1 MEVKDYEK
9 KSLWNYINNFNFY
22 DVCAVYIYA
31 ATVVDSGTCGDNA
44 TWSLNSSGTLTISGT
59 GEIYDGYGENSEQ
72 PWYNLK
78 DNIKSVVINYGIT
91 NIPFAAFRDFQNI
104 TSISLSNSIE
114 RIELGA
120 FINCTKLSDVSIPD
134 SCKYLANDAFA
145 RTKWY
150 NNQPNGVVY
159 CGNFLYTYKGTM
171 PSNTS
176 INVKNG
182 TIGIC
187 GGFYNESN
195 LVSVT
200 FPNTLEY
207 IDNRAFSYCTGLT
220 SITLPKNLKN
230 IGTEAFSNC
239 QNLKNITLP
248 DNVEYIGRLAFS
260 DTAWYNNQPNGLVY
274 LNNWLLTLKGDTIKQ
289 ANTITV
295 KNNTIGIAVNAFGDD
310 KNYGYEN
317 GDGAHASTINL
328 PNSIKYI
335 NDNAFEKCRYLTKI
349 NIPDGVETLN
359 CFSHC
364 ERLASVNIPD
374 SVKKLGGFYDTAITN
389 ITIPPNV
396 SEIMQSAFLYC
407 SLKEVFIPVSVTKID
422 NRAFYG
428 CTTLTDVHYSGTKEQ
443 WDKINIDTR
452 YNSNAPLL
460 NATIHFAKEITNKPV
475 ITSSQVTKSNNTYT
489 FNVNV
494 SDVTADC
501 ELIVVL
507 YKNGKVANVK
517 TTTLT
522 SNTTN
527 KTLNLTAT
535 NADSAKIFIWDS
547 LKNMIPLCNAVTKNL

>member
-1 MEVKDYEK
+1 MK
-9 KSLWNYINNFNFY
+9 KR
-22 DVCAVYIYA
+22 VCGIILIISIFMTFVPYIYA

-59 GEIYDGYGENSEQ
+59 GEIYDGYGENAEQ
-72 PWYNLK
+72 PWYDLK

-114 RIELGA
+114 RIELEA

-220 SITLPKNLKN
+220 SITLPKNLKS

-239 QNLKNITLP
+239 QNLKSITFP
-248 DNVEYIGRLAFS
+248 DNVEFIGRLAFS

-335 NDNAFEKCRYLTKI
+335 NDDAFSYCKYLTKI
-349 NIPDGVETLN
+349 NIPDGIETLN
-359 CFSHC
+359 CFDYC
-364 ERLASVNIPD
+364 ESLASINIPD
-374 SVKKLGGFYDTAITN
+374 SVKTLGGFYDTALTS
-389 ITIPPNV
+389 ITIPSNV
-396 SEIMQSAFLYC
+396 TEISQSAFAYC
-407 SLKEVFIPVSVTKID
+407 ASLKEIQIPSSVAKID
-422 NRAFYG
+422 FAAFYN
-428 CTTLTDVHYSGTKEQ
+428 CEALTDVYYSGTKEQ

-460 NATIHFAKEITNKPV
+460 NATIHFTKEITNKPV
-475 ITSSQVTKSNNTYT
+475 ITSSQVTKASNTYT
-489 FNVNV
+489 FNINV
-494 SDVTADC
+494 SKVTSDC

-507 YKNGKVANVK
+507 YKNGKVSNVK

-527 KTLNLTAT
+527 KTLRLTAT

-547 LKNMIPLCNAVTKNL
+547 LKNMISLCNAVTKNL

>member
-1 MEVKDYEK
+1 
-9 KSLWNYINNFNFY
+9 
-22 DVCAVYIYA
+22 
-31 ATVVDSGTCGDNA
+31 
-44 TWSLNSSGTLTISGT
+44 
-59 GEIYDGYGENSEQ
+59 
-72 PWYNLK
+72 
-78 DNIKSVVINYGIT
+78 
-91 NIPFAAFRDFQNI
+91 
-104 TSISLSNSIE
+104 
-114 RIELGA
+114 
-120 FINCTKLSDVSIPD
+120 
-134 SCKYLANDAFA
+134 
-145 RTKWY
+145 
-150 NNQPNGVVY
+150 
-159 CGNFLYTYKGTM
+159 M

-248 DNVEYIGRLAFS
+248 DNVEYIGRVVFS
-260 DTAWYNNQPNGLVY
+260 DTAWYNNQSNGLVY
-274 LNNWLLTLKGDTIKQ
+274 LNNWLITLKGDTIKQ

-310 KNYGYEN
+310 EYYIYDEL

-335 NDNAFEKCRYLTKI
+335 NDDAFSYCKYLTKI
-349 NIPDGVETLN
+349 NIPDGIETLN
-359 CFSHC
+359 CFDYC
-364 ERLASVNIPD
+364 ESLASINIPD
-374 SVKKLGGFYDTAITN
+374 SVKTLGGFYDTALTS
-389 ITIPPNV
+389 ITIPSNV
-396 SEIMQSAFLYC
+396 TEISQSAFAYC
-407 SLKEVFIPVSVTKID
+407 ASLKEIQIPSSVAKID
-422 NRAFYG
+422 FAAFYN
-428 CTTLTDVHYSGTKEQ
+428 CEALTDVYYSGTKEQ
-443 WDKINIDTR
+443 WNKINIDNRNDTN
-452 YNSNAPLL
+452 NSLL

-494 SDVTADC
+494 SDVTSNC

-507 YKNGKVANVK
+507 YKNGKVLNVK
-517 TTTLT
+517 TNTLT

-527 KTLNLTAT
+527 NKTIKLTAT

-547 LKNMIPLCNAVTKNL
+547 LSNMIPLCNTVTKNL

>member
-1 MEVKDYEK
+1 MK
-9 KSLWNYINNFNFY
+9 KR
-22 DVCAVYIYA
+22 VCGIILIISIFMTFVPYIYA

-59 GEIYDGYGENSEQ
+59 GEIYD
-72 PWYNLK
+72 LK

-114 RIELGA
+114 RIELEA

-220 SITLPKNLKN
+220 SITLPKNLKS

-239 QNLKNITLP
+239 QNLKSITFP
-248 DNVEYIGRLAFS
+248 DNVEFIGRLAFS

-335 NDNAFEKCRYLTKI
+335 NDDAFSYCKYLTKI
-349 NIPDGVETLN
+349 NIPDGIETLN
-359 CFSHC
+359 CFDYC
-364 ERLASVNIPD
+364 ESLASINIPD
-374 SVKKLGGFYDTAITN
+374 SVKTLGGFYDTALTS
-389 ITIPPNV
+389 ITIPSNV
-396 SEIMQSAFLYC
+396 TEISQSAFAYC
-407 SLKEVFIPVSVTKID
+407 ASLKEIQIPSSVAKID
-422 NRAFYG
+422 FAAFYN
-428 CTTLTDVHYSGTKEQ
+428 CEALTDVYYSGTKEQ

-475 ITSSQVTKSNNTYT
+475 ITSSQVTKASNTYT
-489 FNVNV
+489 FNINV
-494 SDVTADC
+494 SKVTSDC

-507 YKNGKVANVK
+507 YKNGKVSNVK

-527 KTLNLTAT
+527 KTLRLTAT

-547 LKNMIPLCNAVTKNL
+547 LKNMISLCNAVTKNL

>member
-1 MEVKDYEK
+1 MK
-9 KSLWNYINNFNFY
+9 KR
-22 DVCAVYIYA
+22 VCGIILIISIFMTFVPYIYA
-31 ATVVDSGTCGDNA
+31 ATVVDSGACGDNA
-44 TWSLNSSGTLTISGT
+44 TWSLDSSETLTISGT

-72 PWYNLK
+72 PWYDLK
-78 DNIKSVVINYGIT
+78 DNIKSVIINYGIT
-91 NIPFAAFRDFQNI
+91 NIPHGAFTDYTNL
-104 TSISLSNSIE
+104 TSISLPNSIE
-114 RIELGA
+114 RIESA
-120 FINCTKLSDVSIPD
+120 FHGCSKLADVSIPN
-134 SCKYLANDAFA
+134 SCKYLASWALDG
-145 RTKWY
+145 TKWY
-150 NNQPNGVVY
+150 DNQPDGVVY
-159 CGNFLYTYKGTM
+159 CGNFLYSYKGTM

-182 TIGIC
+182 TVGISAS
-187 GGFYNESN
+187 FWRQSN
-195 LVSVT
+195 LVNIT
-200 FPNTLEY
+200 FPDTLEY
-207 IDNRAFSYCTGLT
+207 IPESCFFNCSGLT
-220 SITLPKNLKN
+220 SIQLPKNLKS
-230 IGTEAFSNC
+230 IGTEAFSYC

-248 DNVEYIGRLAFS
+248 DNVEYIGALAFNA
-260 DTAWYNNQPNGLVY
+260 TAWYNNQSDGLVY
-274 LNNWLLTLKGDTIKQ
+274 LNNWLITLKGDTIKQ
-289 ANTITV
+289 ADTITV

-317 GDGAHASTINL
+317 GDGTHASTINL

-349 NIPDGVETLN
+349 NIPYGVETLN
-359 CFSHC
+359 CFSNC

-374 SVKKLGGFYDTAITN
+374 SVKKLGGFYNTAITN

-396 SEIMQSAFLYC
+396 SEIMQSAFPYC
-407 SLKEVFIPVSVTKID
+407 ASLKEVSIPVSVTKID
-422 NRAFYG
+422 YGAFDD
-428 CTTLTDVHYSGTKEQ
+428 CTTLTDIYYGGTKEQ

-452 YNSNAPLL
+452 YGSNTSLL

-494 SDVTADC
+494 SNVTADC
-501 ELIVVL
+501 KLIVVL

-522 SNTTN
+522 SNATNN

>member
-1 MEVKDYEK
+1 MK
-9 KSLWNYINNFNFY
+9 KR
-22 DVCAVYIYA
+22 VCGIILIISIFMTFVPYIYA

-260 DTAWYNNQPNGLVY
+260 DTAWYNNQSNGLVY

-295 KNNTIGIAVNAFGDD
+295 KNNTIGIAVNAFRDD
-310 KNYGYEN
+310 EYYIYDEL

-335 NDNAFEKCRYLTKI
+335 NDDAFSKCRYLTKI

-364 ERLASVNIPD
+364 KSLASINIPD
-374 SVKKLGGFYDTAITN
+374 SVKTLGGFYDTALTN

-396 SEIMQSAFLYC
+396 TEIMQSAFLSC
-407 SLKEVFIPVSVTKID
+407 TSLKELSIPVSVTKID
-422 NRAFYG
+422 NGAFDG
-428 CTTLTDVHYSGTKEQ
+428 CTTLTDVYYSGTKEQ
-443 WDKINIDTR
+443 WDNINIDTR
-452 YNSNAPLL
+452 YDSNAPLL

-475 ITSSQVTKSNNTYT
+475 ITSSQVTKTNNTYT

-494 SDVTADC
+494 SDVTSDC

-522 SNTTN
+522 SNATNN

>member
-1 MEVKDYEK
+1 MK
-9 KSLWNYINNFNFY
+9 KK
-22 DVCAVYIYA
+22 VCGIILIISIFMTFVPYIYA

-59 GEIYDGYGENSEQ
+59 GEIYDGYGENAEQ
-72 PWYNLK
+72 PWYDLK

-114 RIELGA
+114 RIELEA

-207 IDNRAFSYCTGLT
+207 IDNSAFSYCTGLT
-220 SITLPKNLKN
+220 SITLPKSLKS
-230 IGTEAFSNC
+230 IGGGAFSNC
-239 QNLKNITLP
+239 QNLKNITFP
-248 DNVEYIGRLAFS
+248 NNVEYIGRLAFS

-274 LNNWLLTLKGDTIKQ
+274 LNNWLITLKGDTIKQ

-335 NDNAFEKCRYLTKI
+335 NAFEKCRYLTKI

-489 FNVNV
+489 FNVN
-494 SDVTADC
+494 
-501 ELIVVL
+501 
-507 YKNGKVANVK
+507 
-517 TTTLT
+517 

>member
-1 MEVKDYEK
+1 MK
-9 KSLWNYINNFNFY
+9 KR
-22 DVCAVYIYA
+22 VCGIILIISIFMTFVPYIYA

-59 GEIYDGYGENSEQ
+59 GEIYDGYGENAEQ
-72 PWYNLK
+72 PWYDLK

-114 RIELGA
+114 RIELEA

-220 SITLPKNLKN
+220 SITLPKNLKS

-239 QNLKNITLP
+239 QNLKSITFP
-248 DNVEYIGRLAFS
+248 DNVEFIGRLAFS

-295 KNNTIGIAVNAFGDD
+295 KNNTIGIAFGDD

-335 NDNAFEKCRYLTKI
+335 NDDAFSYCKYLTKI
-349 NIPDGVETLN
+349 NIPDGIETLN
-359 CFSHC
+359 CFDYC
-364 ERLASVNIPD
+364 ESLASINIPD
-374 SVKKLGGFYDTAITN
+374 SVKTLGGFYDTALTS
-389 ITIPPNV
+389 ITIPSNV
-396 SEIMQSAFLYC
+396 TEISQSAFAYC
-407 SLKEVFIPVSVTKID
+407 ASLKEIQIPSSVAKID
-422 NRAFYG
+422 FAAFYN
-428 CTTLTDVHYSGTKEQ
+428 CEALTDVYYSGTKEQ

-475 ITSSQVTKSNNTYT
+475 ITSSQVTKASNTYT
-489 FNVNV
+489 FNINV
-494 SDVTADC
+494 SKVTSDC

-507 YKNGKVANVK
+507 YKNGKVSNVK

-527 KTLNLTAT
+527 KTLRLTAT

-547 LKNMIPLCNAVTKNL
+547 LKNMISLCNAVTKNL

>member
-1 MEVKDYEK
+1 MK
-9 KSLWNYINNFNFY
+9 KR
-22 DVCAVYIYA
+22 VCGIILIISIFMTFVPYIYA

-59 GEIYDGYGENSEQ
+59 GEIYDGYGENAEQ
-72 PWYNLK
+72 PWYDL
-78 DNIKSVVINYGIT
+78 SVVINYGIT

-114 RIELGA
+114 RIELEA

-220 SITLPKNLKN
+220 SITLPKNLKS

-239 QNLKNITLP
+239 QNLKSITFP
-248 DNVEYIGRLAFS
+248 DNVEFIGRLAFS

-335 NDNAFEKCRYLTKI
+335 NDDAFSYCKYLTKI
-349 NIPDGVETLN
+349 NIPDGIETLN
-359 CFSHC
+359 CFDYC
-364 ERLASVNIPD
+364 ESLASINIPD
-374 SVKKLGGFYDTAITN
+374 SVKTLGGFYDTALTS
-389 ITIPPNV
+389 ITIPSNV
-396 SEIMQSAFLYC
+396 TEISQSAFAYC
-407 SLKEVFIPVSVTKID
+407 ASLKEIQIPSSVAKID
-422 NRAFYG
+422 FAAFYN
-428 CTTLTDVHYSGTKEQ
+428 CEALTDVYYSGTKEQ

-475 ITSSQVTKSNNTYT
+475 ITSSQVTKASNTYT
-489 FNVNV
+489 FNINV
-494 SDVTADC
+494 SKVTSDC

-507 YKNGKVANVK
+507 YKNGKVSNVK

-527 KTLNLTAT
+527 KTLRLTAT

-547 LKNMIPLCNAVTKNL
+547 LKNMISLCNAVTKNL

>member
-1 MEVKDYEK
+1 MK
-9 KSLWNYINNFNFY
+9 KR
-22 DVCAVYIYA
+22 VCGIILIISIFMTFVPYIYA
-31 ATVVDSGTCGDNA
+31 ATVVDSGACGDNA
-44 TWSLNSSGTLTISGT
+44 TWSLDSSGTLTISGT

-72 PWYNLK
+72 PWYDLK

-104 TSISLSNSIE
+104 SSISLSNSIE
-114 RIELGA
+114 RIESDA
-120 FINCTKLSDVSIPD
+120 FVHCTKLSDVSIPD
-134 SCKYLANDAFA
+134 RCKYLSKYAFFE
-145 RTKWY
+145 TKWY

-171 PSNTS
+171 PTNTS

-207 IDNRAFSYCTGLT
+207 IDNSAFSYCTGLT
-220 SITLPKNLKN
+220 SITLPKSLKS
-230 IGTEAFSNC
+230 IGGGAFSNC
-239 QNLKNITLP
+239 QNLKNITFP
-248 DNVEYIGRLAFS
+248 NNVEYIGRLAFS

-274 LNNWLLTLKGDTIKQ
+274 LNNWLITLKGDTIKQ
-289 ANTITV
+289 ADTITV

-407 SLKEVFIPVSVTKID
+407 SLKEVSIPVSVTKID
-422 NRAFYG
+422 YGAFDG
-428 CTTLTDVHYSGTKEQ
+428 CTTLTDIYYSGTKEQ
-443 WDKINIDTR
+443 
-452 YNSNAPLL
+452 
-460 NATIHFAKEITNKPV
+460 
-475 ITSSQVTKSNNTYT
+475 
-489 FNVNV
+489 
-494 SDVTADC
+494 
-501 ELIVVL
+501 
-507 YKNGKVANVK
+507 
-517 TTTLT
+517 
-522 SNTTN
+522 
-527 KTLNLTAT
+527 
-535 NADSAKIFIWDS
+535 
-547 LKNMIPLCNAVTKNL
+547 

>member
-1 MEVKDYEK
+1 MK
-9 KSLWNYINNFNFY
+9 KR
-22 DVCAVYIYA
+22 VCGIILIISIFMTFVPYIYA

-59 GEIYDGYGENSEQ
+59 GEIYDGYGENAEQ
-72 PWYNLK
+72 PWYDLK

-114 RIELGA
+114 RIELEA
-120 FINCTKLSDVSIPD
+120 FI
-134 SCKYLANDAFA
+134 
-145 RTKWY
+145 
-150 NNQPNGVVY
+150 
-159 CGNFLYTYKGTM
+159 
-171 PSNTS
+171 
-176 INVKNG
+176 
-182 TIGIC
+182 IC

-220 SITLPKNLKN
+220 SITLPKNLKS

-239 QNLKNITLP
+239 QNLKSITFP
-248 DNVEYIGRLAFS
+248 DNVEFIGRLAFS

-335 NDNAFEKCRYLTKI
+335 NDDAFSYCKYLTKI
-349 NIPDGVETLN
+349 NIPDGIETLN
-359 CFSHC
+359 CFDYC
-364 ERLASVNIPD
+364 ESLASINIPD
-374 SVKKLGGFYDTAITN
+374 SVKTLGGFYDTALTS
-389 ITIPPNV
+389 ITIPSNV
-396 SEIMQSAFLYC
+396 TEISQSAFAYC
-407 SLKEVFIPVSVTKID
+407 ASLKEIQIPSSVAKID
-422 NRAFYG
+422 FAAFYN
-428 CTTLTDVHYSGTKEQ
+428 CEALTDVYYSGTKEQ

-475 ITSSQVTKSNNTYT
+475 ITSSQVTKASNTYT
-489 FNVNV
+489 FNI
-494 SDVTADC
+494 TADC
-501 ELIVVL
+501 KLIVVL
-507 YKNGKVANVK
+507 YKNGKVSNVK

-527 KTLNLTAT
+527 KTLRLTAT

-547 LKNMIPLCNAVTKNL
+547 LKNMISLCNAVTKNL

>member
-1 MEVKDYEK
+1 MK
-9 KSLWNYINNFNFY
+9 KK
-22 DVCAVYIYA
+22 VCGIILIISIFMTFVPYIYA

-59 GEIYDGYGENSEQ
+59 GEIYDGYGENAEQ
-72 PWYNLK
+72 PWCDLK

-114 RIELGA
+114 RIELEA

-207 IDNRAFSYCTGLT
+207 IDNSAFSYCTGLT
-220 SITLPKNLKN
+220 SITLPKSLKS
-230 IGTEAFSNC
+230 IGGGAFSNC
-239 QNLKNITLP
+239 QNLKNITFP
-248 DNVEYIGRLAFS
+248 NNVEYIGRLAFS

-274 LNNWLLTLKGDTIKQ
+274 LNNWLITLKGDTIKQ

-489 FNVNV
+489 FNVN
-494 SDVTADC
+494 
-501 ELIVVL
+501 
-507 YKNGKVANVK
+507 
-517 TTTLT
+517 